1 MSEFRQ
7 TTPDDT
13 YFITL
18 TITGWIDLFSKK
30 SYKDIV
36 VESLK
41 YCQKSEQLEIFCYV
55 IMPSHLHMICRRLD
69 NDLNELLGRFK
80 SYTSKMLLR
89 EIESS
94 GNESRKEWL
103 LQQFH
108 AFAKSNKQYS
118 DYHVWQYSNYAT
130 PLFTNE
136 VLTQKQEYIHQ
147 NPVRAGIVVDPC
159 AYLYSSACPE
169 SPLRVI
175 EM

>member
-103 LQQFH
+103 LQTISCFC
-108 AFAKSNKQYS
+108 KVKQ
-118 DYHVWQYSNYAT
+118 A
-130 PLFTNE
+130 
-136 VLTQKQEYIHQ
+136 I
-147 NPVRAGIVVDPC
+147 
-159 AYLYSSACPE
+159 
-169 SPLRVI
+169 
-175 EM
+175 